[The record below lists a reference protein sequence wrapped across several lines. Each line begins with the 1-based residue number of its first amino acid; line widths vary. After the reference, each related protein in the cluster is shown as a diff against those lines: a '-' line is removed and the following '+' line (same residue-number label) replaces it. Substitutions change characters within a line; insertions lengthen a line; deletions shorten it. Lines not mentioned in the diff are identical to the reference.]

1 MPTVPRKAQEGRRLF
16 RTVPSQW
23 STLLGLPALEPQG
36 LDSRVALGGFPSKD
50 IAFQVV
56 QV

>member
-50 IAFQVV
+50 IAFQLV